1 MVYKIM
7 KTINRGKNNEGKN
20 GNVEGLGLIY

>member
-1 MVYKIM
+1 M